1 MAGSRR
7 FPLIS
12 AQRPLARSPTGTVTP
27 PRTQHLC
34 EGVRFTVDGVSSLGV
49 VGVVGCVLGCVPSE
63 SGTLQLPAAGTGT
76 LHLPSGSVP
85 HLGAARASVTGVC
98 AAGQAQAAR
107 LEPGGASAACPGQLG
122 RRLVPGSSCPG
133 PDGRTVALA
142 RAAPTG
148 PGPGTL
154 VPATVPLAVALC
166 TVRVGST
173 LGPDSESHGPGFW

>member
-49 VGVVGCVLGCVPSE
+49 VGVLGWCSRLRAIRVRH
-63 SGTLQLPAAGTGT
+63 PAASGCWHWHAPFAIWIGTAPGCRWCQCDRG
-76 LHLPSGSVP
+76 LRRS
-85 HLGAARASVTGVC
+85 
-98 AAGQAQAAR
+98 GQAQAAR

-122 RRLVPGSSCPG
+122 RRLVAGSSCPG
-133 PDGRTVALA
+133 PDGRTVA
-142 RAAPTG
+142 RAAPT
-148 PGPGTL
+148 GTL

-166 TVRVGST
+166 TVRAGST
-173 LGPDSESHGPGFW
+173 LGSESHGPGFW